1 MNEKNTDT
9 LQQELM
15 STNNLDR
22 FLTENDASFR
32 DVPLQEA
39 NQRMFDKKGMS
50 KAQLAKKNRKN
61 EV

>member
-32 DVPLQEA
+32 DVPLQGGHPA
-39 NQRMFDKKGMS
+39 HF
-50 KAQLAKKNRKN
+50 
-61 EV
+61 